1 LYIII
6 SSKCLVSTVSNM
18 SVLLVV
24 AALYSFQI
32 FYFYVHK
39 SIFYSQDLLRTYYA
53 LHLILILFYLLTHSI
68 VTIAQCGR

>member
-1 LYIII
+1 
-6 SSKCLVSTVSNM
+6 M

-53 LHLILILFYLLTHSI
+53 LHLILILLHLLTHSI
-68 VTIAQCGR
+68 VTIAQRGR